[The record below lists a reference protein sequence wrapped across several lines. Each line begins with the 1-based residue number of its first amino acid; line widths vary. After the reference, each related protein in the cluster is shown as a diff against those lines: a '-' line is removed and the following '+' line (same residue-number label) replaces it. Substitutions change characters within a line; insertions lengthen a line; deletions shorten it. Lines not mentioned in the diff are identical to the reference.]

1 MLHITLSVWYWDG
14 VLCPSWLTICSGWW
28 LPITRPYII
37 HSNLVNFNVKYLKNR
52 RIGYPTCIP
61 FLKISPRWVDLN
73 NKNDML
79 RIMQERTQHETKP
92 TIFVYFFHEFLHSD
106 VYIPHPPVTM
116 NSLRKQIYFLP
127 KWYIMLCFFYKKVI
141 IT

>member
-1 MLHITLSVWYWDG
+1 VIFYNVKRSTLITRGTKYPST
-14 VLCPSWLTICSGWW
+14 VLLVIGYW

-52 RIGYPTCIP
+52 RIGYHTCIP

-79 RIMQERTQHETKP
+79 RIMQERNPPSFAT
-92 TIFVYFFHEFLHSD
+92 FFHEFLQPN
-106 VYIPHPPVTM
+106 VFIPHPPITTH
-116 NSLRKQIYFLP
+116 SLRKQIYFCPNDTSFYPL
-127 KWYIMLCFFYKKVI
+127 YKK
-141 IT
+141 